1 MSSYDIVLFDLDGTL
16 TDPKIG
22 ITKSVQYAL
31 AKLNIQ
37 EDNLDKLEAF
47 IGPPLVE
54 SFQQFYALSDVDA
67 KQALVYYREY
77 FVQAGMYENA
87 VYSGIPELLQELCDN
102 QKKLIV
108 ATSKPT
114 VFSETILK
122 YFHLDHYF
130 PLVIGS
136 NLDGSRVAKTEIIAC
151 ILEQVA
157 YRRSQDKVVMIGD
170 RKHDVIGAKNNGIDS
185 IAVSYGYGP
194 MAELIAAEP
203 SHIVQS
209 VQELRALLSS

>member
-1 MSSYDIVLFDLDGTL
+1 MINYDMILFDLDGTL

-54 SFQQFYALSDVDA
+54 SFQEFYALTSA
-67 KQALVYYREY
+67 TAQQALIYYREY
-77 FVQAGMYENA
+77 FVKIGMYENF
-87 VYSGIPELLQELCDN
+87 VYPGIPQLLQELTKHN
-102 QKKLIV
+102 KKLIV

-122 YFHLDHYF
+122 YFQLAHYF

-136 NLDGSRVAKTEIIAC
+136 NLDGTRVAKTEIIAC
-151 ILEQVA
+151 ILEEVA
-157 YRRSQDKVVMIGD
+157 DDSGKVNVVMVGD
-170 RKHDVIGAKNNGIDS
+170 RQYDIIGAKNNNIDS
-185 IAVSYGYGP
+185 IAVSYGYGSL
-194 MAELIAAEP
+194 AELTAAEP
-203 SHIVQS
+203 DYIVHS
-209 VQELRALLSS
+209 VPGLRRILLG